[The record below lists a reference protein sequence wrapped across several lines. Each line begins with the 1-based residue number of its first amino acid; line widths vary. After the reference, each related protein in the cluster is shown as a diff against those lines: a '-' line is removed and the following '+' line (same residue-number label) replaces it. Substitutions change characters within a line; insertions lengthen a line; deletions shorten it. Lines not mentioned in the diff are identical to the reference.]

1 MGEPSHVPVSGPTY
15 RGTLSGDGR
24 PGPIEVRLG
33 RRLVRLID
41 AESLEGTRLLAS
53 GQVDL
58 IGPDGTRLGTMRA
71 ADALRR
77 LRDRIEQRL
86 ASVSKFEQFEREMVE
101 DGLDRLDEWI
111 LRLNH

>member
-1 MGEPSHVPVSGPTY
+1 
-15 RGTLSGDGR
+15 
-24 PGPIEVRLG
+24 
-33 RRLVRLID
+33 
-41 AESLEGTRLLAS
+41 LAS

-101 DGLDRLDEWI
+101 DGLDRLDEWKQ
-111 LRLNH
+111 RLND